1 MPMQK
6 KHIFPITGFLALFFA
21 AGLLLLPQLKGGGEK
36 SSGHALART
45 PSKAPVPV
53 ITVIAA
59 RETFTETLEAL
70 GTTRAN
76 ESVVITPT
84 LEERVV
90 DILFEDGDPVRKGQA
105 LVKLDD
111 GEARYM
117 LEEARATL
125 REQQK
130 QFERTSKLA
139 KTNSTSRSRLDEERS
154 LLEIAGARVALF
166 EVRLRDYTIR
176 APFSGI
182 LGIRQ
187 ISSGAVVDSDTV
199 ITTLDDTTIIKLD
212 FTVPETYLGVLKN
225 GMTVAA
231 RSPAYPDRNFSG
243 TVSAISSRVDPETRT
258 VTVRARIPNPD
269 RLLKPGMLLTVD
281 LVKDR
286 SQSLVIPEEAVIMDK
301 DQKFVLVVT
310 TENTVEKKQI
320 VTGRRSP
327 GKVEVI
333 SGLNAGQQVILQG
346 LTRVRPG
353 SSVEVVE
360 IRTDGRLSGSAV
372 RS

>member
-1 MPMQK
+1 MQK
-6 KHIFPITGFLALFFA
+6 KHIFLITLVLAFFLA
-21 AGLLLLPQLKGGGEK
+21 AGLLLLPQFKDAGVK
-36 SSGHALART
+36 SSGIALART
-45 PSKAPVPV
+45 PTRAPVPV
-53 ITVIAA
+53 ITVIAVN
-59 RETFTETLEAL
+59 RTFTETLEAL

-76 ESVVITPT
+76 ESVAITPT

-90 DILFEDGDPVRKGQA
+90 DILFDDGDPVRKGQV

-111 GEARYM
+111 SEARYL

-130 QFERTSKLA
+130 QFERTKKLA
-139 KTNSTSRSRLDEERS
+139 KSNSTSRSKLDEERS
-154 LLEIAGARVALF
+154 LLEVAKARVALF

-182 LGIRQ
+182 LGTRQ
-187 ISSGAVVDSDTV
+187 ISNGAVVNSDTV
-199 ITTLDDTTIIKLD
+199 VTTLDDITIIKLD
-212 FTVPETYLGVLKN
+212 FTIPETYLGVVKN
-225 GMTVAA
+225 GMDVAA
-231 RSPAYPDRNFSG
+231 QSPAYPERNFRG

-258 VTVRARIPNPD
+258 LTVRAQIPNPEK
-269 RLLKPGMLLTVD
+269 LLKPGMLLTVD

-286 SQSLVIPEEAVIMDK
+286 SKSLIIPEEAVILDK
-301 DQKFVLVVT
+301 NLKFVLVVT
-310 TENTVEKKQI
+310 SENKVEKLEI

-353 SSVEVVE
+353 SSVDVVE
-360 IRTDGRLSGSAV
+360 IRKDGRLSGSAAG
-372 RS
+372 S